1 MAEIRRARYAV
12 PLCGPMVLLRGG
24 KRCPRALACVPVV
37 EILKSTIIRPAT
49 HKGTRK
55 TMRLASA
62 LTRSVIFALLWVT
75 LTGGEADALI
85 YGGLAV
91 AAATLLSLR
100 LYPADQPGIVL
111 WRVAAFLPR
120 FLTDAFMGGLDV
132 ARRALDPRLPIAP
145 GWVRAELTNRN
156 EAAGVLLGG
165 VVSILP
171 GSVAAGPGDAAM
183 DVHLLNVTG
192 YSADRMQADE
202 RRVLG
207 LFDRR
212 IGSLDAANG

>member
-1 MAEIRRARYAV
+1 
-12 PLCGPMVLLRGG
+12 
-24 KRCPRALACVPVV
+24 
-37 EILKSTIIRPAT
+37 
-49 HKGTRK
+49 
-55 TMRLASA
+55 MRLASA
-62 LTRSVIFALLWVT
+62 LNRSVIFALLWVT
-75 LTGGEADALI
+75 LTGGSADALI

-111 WRVAAFLPR
+111 WRVAGFLPR
-120 FLTDAFMGGLDV
+120 FLADAFMGGLDV

-145 GWVRAELTNRN
+145 GWVRAQLTNRN

-171 GSVAAGPGDAAM
+171 GSLAAGPGDAEM
-183 DVHLLNVTG
+183 DVHLLNVTR
-192 YSADRMQADE
+192 YAADGMQADE

-212 IGSLDAANG
+212 IDSHNVANG

>member
-1 MAEIRRARYAV
+1 
-12 PLCGPMVLLRGG
+12 
-24 KRCPRALACVPVV
+24 
-37 EILKSTIIRPAT
+37 
-49 HKGTRK
+49 
-55 TMRLASA
+55 MRLASGLNRA
-62 LTRSVIFALLWVT
+62 VIFALLWVT
-75 LTGGEADALI
+75 LTGGSADALI
-85 YGGLAV
+85 YGGFAV

-100 LYPADQPGIVL
+100 LYPVDQPGIVL
-111 WRVAAFLPR
+111 WHVAGFLPR
-120 FLTDAFMGGLDV
+120 FLAHAFMGGLDV

-145 GWVRAELTNRN
+145 GWVRAQLTNRN

-171 GSVAAGPGDAAM
+171 GSLAAGLGDAAM

-192 YSADRMQADE
+192 YSPDGMQADE

-212 IGSLDAANG
+212 IDSQDVSNG